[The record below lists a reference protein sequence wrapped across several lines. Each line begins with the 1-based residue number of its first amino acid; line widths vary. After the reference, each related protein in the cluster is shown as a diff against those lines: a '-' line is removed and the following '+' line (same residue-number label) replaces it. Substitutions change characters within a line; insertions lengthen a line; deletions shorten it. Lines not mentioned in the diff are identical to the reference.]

1 MQKNN
6 KNQMIKPK
14 FELDWYKD
22 VVEYAPDTFNI
33 IDPEGIMLHTNSR
46 SETQDPD
53 DFLGTSIYDY
63 FLPEYFNLV
72 KEKIQSVFDTGENNH
87 YELATDY
94 GGGPRRYYMTNLA
107 PIKRNG
113 EVVAV
118 AMYIRNITELKNTQH
133 DLFALNDEL
142 ESRVQRRTLELREY
156 TKRMELTEK
165 LSIALRKAKNHR
177 EVIDLLADQFKVTFN
192 TDVIGIYEV
201 EDSFLKLSMNLS
213 PEVQAP
219 SQLSSFSDKFFFSL
233 LNENQIQIAQIPEH
247 KHENCQFCEFIHQHQ
262 MRTLVLAPI
271 RAASEMA
278 GVLYMAFR
286 QPKQFSM
293 DDEQLMRALVEAG
306 GNTLHRI
313 QLMETLENNISNR
326 ENELEVLYNIMA
338 VASETVDIDELIRNL
353 LKKILSAVDCG
364 IGVIQLIENGQ
375 IIKSIQYPDQLPQNF
390 QTEIGKVDQIANH
403 IDQYFYDQK
412 YYFSHSKETNLNFL
426 SAPIQSKGKIL
437 GTINLIGECLDD
449 QDQELLHL
457 VNSIANET
465 GLAVESTRHR
475 KRAEETLI
483 LEERQ
488 RLARDLHDSVSQS
501 LYGLVLAADISKKL
515 LKLKEFNTLEQTLKD
530 IETFALQSL
539 REMRLMLF
547 ELRPLSFES
556 EGLSGALELRLNTVE
571 RRAGLMTSLDIQG
584 EELLRSPLD
593 LEIYRIATEALN
605 NALKHSNAS
614 QIHVSLDVD
623 QKSNLCELKIID
635 NGRGFDVESKT
646 GGIGLNSMQE
656 RAVRVGGQV
665 IIESGDFGTIVRFI
679 CPLNPEIGV
688 NNGNG

>member
-6 KNQMIKPK
+6 KNQVIKPK

-22 VVEYAPDTFNI
+22 VVEFAPDTFNI
-33 IDPEGIMLHTNSR
+33 IDPDGIMLYTNSR
-46 SETQDPD
+46 SETQEPD

-63 FLPEYFNLV
+63 FLPEYFTLV
-72 KEKIQSVFDTGENNH
+72 KEKIQSVFNTGENNH
-87 YELATDY
+87 YELATEY

-107 PIKRNG
+107 PIKRAG

-142 ESRVQRRTLELREY
+142 ESRVQKRTLELREY

-165 LSIALRKAKNHR
+165 LSIALRKAKNHN
-177 EVIDLLADQFKVTFN
+177 EVIELLAEQFKVTFD

-201 EDSFLKLSMNLS
+201 EDSFLKLAVNLS
-213 PEVQAP
+213 ADVQSP
-219 SQLSSFSDKFFFSL
+219 RQLSSISDKYFFSL

-247 KHENCQFCEFIHQHQ
+247 KHENCQFCEFIHQNK

-271 RAASEMA
+271 RAATEMV

-286 QPKQFSM
+286 QPKHFSL
-293 DDEQLMRALVEAG
+293 DDEQLMRAFVEAG

-326 ENELEVLYNIMA
+326 ENELEILYNIMA

-353 LKKILSAVDCG
+353 LKKILSAVNCG

-375 IIKSIQYPDQLPQNF
+375 IVKSIQYPDQLPPNF
-390 QTEIGKVDQIANH
+390 QSEIGLVDQISNN
-403 IDQYFYDQK
+403 IDQYFLQK
-412 YYFSHSKETNLNFL
+412 NYHFSQSQSTNLNFI
-426 SAPIQSKGKIL
+426 SAPIHSKDKIL
-437 GTINLIGECLDD
+437 GTINLIGECLRE

-457 VNSIANET
+457 INSIANET

-515 LKLKEFNTLEQTLKD
+515 LKLKEFNTLEETLID

-571 RRAGLMTSLDIQG
+571 RRAGLNTSLDIQG
-584 EELLRSPLD
+584 EEFLKSPLD
-593 LEIYRIATEALN
+593 LEIYRITTEALN

-623 QKSNLCELKIID
+623 QKFNQCELKIID
-635 NGRGFDVESKT
+635 NGSGFDVESSKM
-646 GGIGLNSMQE
+646 GGIGLTSMQE
-656 RAVRVGGQV
+656 RAARVGGQLL
-665 IIESGDFGTIVRFI
+665 IESKGDYGTLVRFI
-679 CPLNPEIGV
+679 CPLDPGRGE
-688 NNGNG
+688 